1 MRKKVSGIAALL
13 VCTVIW
19 GFAFIAQSVGM
30 DAIGPFTFQAVR
42 AALAVAFLFPVSFL
56 LDGKGCSF
64 RQPLARWKN
73 PALWKA
79 GILCGI
85 ALFVASS
92 LQQVGLVET
101 DAGKAGFLTAMYIVL
116 VPILGLFLGKRPPKT
131 TGFSVLLAVGGLYLL
146 SCAGPGGIRRGDLLM
161 IGCAFAFAVQITL
174 VDRLS
179 PGLDSF
185 RLNCIQSLT
194 VSLLS
199 LPWMFLTEGPSL
211 SAITAC
217 WLPLGFAG
225 VLSMGVAYSLQI
237 VGQKHVEPTA
247 ASLIM
252 SLESAFAALG
262 GWWLLGERMTGQELT
277 GCALVFGAVIL
288 SQLPERKAGN

>member
-1 MRKKVSGIAALL
+1 MNKKLQGIGALL
-13 VCTVIW
+13 LCTVIW

-30 DAIGPFTFQAVR
+30 DTIGPFTFQAVR
-42 AALAVAFLFPVSFL
+42 AGLAVCFLMPFSFV
-56 LDGKGCSF
+56 LDGKGVSF
-64 RQPLARWKN
+64 AQSIARWRQPK
-73 PALWKA
+73 LWKH
-79 GILCGI
+79 GFFCGI

-92 LQQVGLVET
+92 LQQVGLVDT

-116 VPILGLFLGKRPPKT
+116 VPVLGLLLGNKPPRALLV
-131 TGFSVLLAVGGLYLL
+131 SVLLAVVGLYLL
-146 SCAGPGGIRRGDLLM
+146 SCVGSAGAQMGDLLL

-174 VDRLS
+174 VSRLS

-185 RLNCIQSLT
+185 RLNCIQCAT

-199 LPWMFLTEGPSL
+199 LPCMFLTESPSL
-211 SAITAC
+211 SAIAGC

-262 GWWLLGERMTGQELT
+262 GWWLLGERMTAAELT
-277 GCALVFGAVIL
+277 GCTLLFAAVVI
-288 SQLPERKAGN
+288 SQFPEKKA